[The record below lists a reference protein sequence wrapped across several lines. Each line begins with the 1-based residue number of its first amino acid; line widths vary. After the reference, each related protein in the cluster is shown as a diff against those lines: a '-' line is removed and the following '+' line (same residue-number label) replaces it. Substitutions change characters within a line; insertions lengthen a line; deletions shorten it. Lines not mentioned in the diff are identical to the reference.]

1 MKLILLIG
9 CMASG
14 KDTILKEMIN
24 EGYAEP
30 IISHTSRPMRK
41 GEKDGIE
48 YHFVSAEE
56 MLKMEENNEFIEF
69 KSYKVSNRE
78 EWYYGVNKNSLK
90 KGLSKNYILIVDI
103 PGMRQ
108 IKEYFK
114 DDEDMKITTIF
125 LDVDKETRIKRA
137 IMRDDMTLEK
147 VKEIE
152 RRLEADDKE
161 VYPFKEEC
169 DLILQ
174 NTNEEDFNYSCM
186 NLAFILSG
194 VLSDF

>member
-30 IISHTSRPMRK
+30 VISHTSRPMRK

-56 MLKMEENNEFIEF
+56 MLKMKENNEFIEF
-69 KSYKVSNRE
+69 KSYKAANNE
-78 EWYYGVNKNSLK
+78 KWYYGVDKNSLE

-103 PGMRQ
+103 TGMRQ

-114 DDEDMKITTIF
+114 DDKNMEITTIF
-125 LDVDKETRIKRA
+125 LDVDKETRRKRA
-137 IMRDDMTLEK
+137 IRRDDMTLEK

-152 RRLEADDKE
+152 RRLKADDKE

-186 NLAFILSG
+186 KLAFILA
-194 VLSDF
+194 DF

>member
-30 IISHTSRPMRK
+30 VISHTSRPMRK

-56 MLKMEENNEFIEF
+56 MLKMKENNEFIEF
-69 KSYKVSNRE
+69 KSYKAANNE
-78 EWYYGVNKNSLK
+78 KWYYGVNKNSLE

-103 PGMRQ
+103 SGMRQ

-114 DDEDMKITTIF
+114 DDKNMEITTIF
-125 LDVDKETRIKRA
+125 LDVDKETRRKRA
-137 IMRDDMTLEK
+137 IRRDDMTLEK

-152 RRLEADDKE
+152 RRLEADEKE

-186 NLAFILSG
+186 KLAFILA
-194 VLSDF
+194 DF

>member
-30 IISHTSRPMRK
+30 VISHTSRPMRK

-56 MLKMEENNEFIEF
+56 MLKMKENNEFIEF
-69 KSYKVSNRE
+69 KSYKAANNE
-78 EWYYGVNKNSLK
+78 KWYYGVNKNSLE

-103 PGMRQ
+103 SGMRQ

-114 DDEDMKITTIF
+114 DDKNMEITTIF
-125 LDVDKETRIKRA
+125 LDVDKETRRKRA
-137 IMRDDMTLEK
+137 IRRDDMTLEK

-186 NLAFILSG
+186 KLAFILS
-194 VLSDF
+194 DF

>member
-30 IISHTSRPMRK
+30 VISYTSRPMRK

-56 MLKMEENNEFIEF
+56 MLKMKENNEFIEF
-69 KSYKVSNRE
+69 KSYKAANNE
-78 EWYYGVNKNSLK
+78 KWYYGVNKNSLE

-103 PGMRQ
+103 TGMRQ

-114 DDEDMKITTIF
+114 DDKDMEITTIF
-125 LDVDKETRIKRA
+125 LDVDKETRRKRA

-186 NLAFILSG
+186 KLAFILS
-194 VLSDF
+194 DF

>member
-14 KDTILKEMIN
+14 KDTILKEMID

-30 IISHTSRPMRK
+30 VISYTSRPMRK

-56 MLKMEENNEFIEF
+56 MLKMKENNEFIEF
-69 KSYKVSNRE
+69 KCYKVSNNE
-78 EWYYGVNKNSLK
+78 KWYYGVNKNSLE

-103 PGMRQ
+103 TGMRQ

-114 DDEDMKITTIF
+114 DDKNMEITTIF
-125 LDVDKETRIKRA
+125 LDVDKETRRKRA
-137 IMRDDMTLEK
+137 IRRDDMTLEK

-152 RRLEADDKE
+152 RRLKADDKE

-186 NLAFILSG
+186 KLAFILS
-194 VLSDF
+194 DF